1 MLEELKTDKKI
12 VGFKQSLKA
21 VREAEVVK
29 AFVSMD
35 ADVHVTTPFVSACEA
50 QGVPVEYCESCQVLG
65 EACNIDVG
73 AAVAVLLK

>member
-21 VREAEVVK
+21 VRAGEVKK

-35 ADVHVTTPFVSACEA
+35 ADVHVTTPFVSACQA
-50 QGVPVEYCESCQVLG
+50 QNVPLEYCESCKVLG
-65 EACNIDVG
+65 DACGIDVG
-73 AAVAVLLK
+73 AAVAVLL